1 MKFRVR
7 ESRIENYFVQQVTRA
22 GGRALKFT
30 GYRNA
35 PDRLVIWPRGHF
47 GAAPVHFV
55 ELKAP
60 QGRIRAGQKREH
72 ERLREMGCTV
82 LVIKTKMHVDG
93 YVEAYRYRYG

>member
-7 ESRIENYFVQQVTRA
+7 ESRIENYFVQQVTLA

-35 PDRLVIWPRGHF
+35 PDRLVIWPWGRIN
-47 GAAPVHFV
+47 FV

-60 QGRIRAGQKREH
+60 LGRLRSGQKREH
-72 ERLREMGCTV
+72 ERLRAVGCQVIV
-82 LVIKTKMHVDG
+82 LRTKAEVDG
-93 YVEAYRYRYG
+93 YVSAHG